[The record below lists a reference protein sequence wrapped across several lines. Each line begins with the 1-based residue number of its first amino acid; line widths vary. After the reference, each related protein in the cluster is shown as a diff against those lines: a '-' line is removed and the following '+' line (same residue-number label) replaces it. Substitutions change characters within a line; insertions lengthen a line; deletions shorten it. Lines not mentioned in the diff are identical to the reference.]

1 MIMGL
6 CSIGDILRPS
16 FILCIEG
23 VVVGPHNNF
32 INGIALLAAKA
43 KTHFS
48 ELFSL
53 ESVILLFYY
62 YYLYYYSELV
72 CLISEIIAG
81 GALLVYELKE

>member
-1 MIMGL
+1 M
-6 CSIGDILRPS
+6 
-16 FILCIEG
+16 LCIEG

-48 ELFSL
+48 EFFSL
-53 ESVILLFYY
+53 ESVILLFYYY